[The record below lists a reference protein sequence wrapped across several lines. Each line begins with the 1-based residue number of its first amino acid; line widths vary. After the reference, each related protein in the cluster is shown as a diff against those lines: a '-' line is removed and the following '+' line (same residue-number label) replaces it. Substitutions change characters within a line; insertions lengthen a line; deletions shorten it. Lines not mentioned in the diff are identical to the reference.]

1 MRDLWDS
8 EELKIDSDYSSS
20 LKAMVEKI
28 CKEKND
34 LFQRCFEEVKE
45 DLAKARSDNP
55 NSGDYFQRMYLY
67 LAQELPKVLKKL
79 PTPYDDPILWQ
90 V

>member
-1 MRDLWDS
+1 MTQT
-8 EELKIDSDYSSS
+8 IASSS
-20 LKAMVEKI
+20 SKATVEKI

-34 LFQRCFEEVKE
+34 LFQQCFKEVKE
-45 DLAKARSDNP
+45 VLAKARSDNP
-55 NSGDYFQRMYLY
+55 DSSDDIQRTYLH

-79 PTPYDDPILWQ
+79 PTSYVDPILWQ